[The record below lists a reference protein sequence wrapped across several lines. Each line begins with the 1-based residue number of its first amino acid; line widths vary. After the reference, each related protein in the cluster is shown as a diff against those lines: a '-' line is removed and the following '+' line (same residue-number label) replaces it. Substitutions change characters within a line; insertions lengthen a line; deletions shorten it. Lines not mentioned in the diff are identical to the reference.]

1 MTLATTK
8 ISNAVDLPEEWDQL
22 AKDYFQTR
30 VFLAHTEKYNPCQ
43 QRYYALFLD
52 GVFKAGA
59 VVYGL
64 RLDLFTYLSIP
75 SPFRMNI
82 VGIPCS
88 VSASGFVGSFDL
100 FSELIDFIKSQEKGL
115 LLVLN
120 LDSTPPVSDLII
132 GRTLPTIIMAN
143 RFQSWE
149 NYIQSLRASYRRRI
163 INLARPFSRINIKR
177 GACSRFDEKMYHQYL
192 EVLKRSK
199 GKLETL
205 SQQFFQNLP
214 SNFRLTAYYHQEH
227 LLGWYISTVFKE
239 KYYFFLGGIDYGRNK
254 HFNTYFNI
262 LVGVLREGIEKNA
275 SLIDLGQTAEIPKIR
290 LGGKVVEK
298 FMLGYHSNC
307 LLRKFLKAG
316 KSILEYSTTVPESHV
331 FKDER

>member
-1 MTLATTK
+1 MALAITK
-8 ISNAVDLPEEWDQL
+8 ISNAVDLPEQWDQL

-30 VFLAHTEKYNPCQ
+30 EFLAHTEKYNPCQ
-43 QRYYALFLD
+43 QRYYALFQD
-52 GVFKAGA
+52 GILKEGC
-59 VVYGL
+59 VVYSL

-88 VSASGFVGSFDL
+88 VSCCGIVGSFELLSDL
-100 FSELIDFIKSQEKGL
+100 IKLMTNQEKGL

-120 LDSTPPVSDLII
+120 LDSSPSLAKTIV
-132 GRTLPTIIMAN
+132 GRTLPTIALTN

-149 NYIQSLRASYRRRI
+149 SYIQSLKASYRRRI
-163 INLARPFSRINIKR
+163 LRLSRPFSKINVKK
-177 GACSRFDEKMYHQYL
+177 GSCSIFDDEMYRQYR

-199 GKLETL
+199 GKLETI
-205 SQQFFQNLP
+205 SQQFFQKLP
-214 SNFRLTAYYHQEH
+214 SNFNLTAYYDQEQ

-239 KYYFFLGGIDYGRNK
+239 KYYFFLGGIDYQRNK
-254 HFNTYFNI
+254 FFNTYFN
-262 LVGVLREGIEKNA
+262 LLFGVLREGIERKA
-275 SLIDLGQTAEIPKIR
+275 SLIDLGQTAEIPKTR

-298 FMLGYHSNC
+298 YMLGYHSNWLVRK
-307 LLRKFLKAG
+307 LLEAG
-316 KSILEYSTTVPESHV
+316 RGILEYATTVSETHV